1 MPRPGRKPQEPAP
14 PSPKAPPAADDKSRI
29 QSLGKMMAV
38 LECYSTVNR
47 HLSLAQVAAM
57 AGLPRPTAHRLL
69 SAMKEI
75 GFIEQD
81 ARTGTYGLG
90 IRLFELGNIALANMD
105 LLREAKPFIDRLAK
119 LSGETSHLGVFNGFE
134 VVVVER
140 EDPAE
145 RAWRGVRP
153 SESAPAH
160 CTGVGK
166 ALLAFQRPEVIEQV
180 IAAGLK
186 AYTSTTRSTPEAL
199 RKELAAIR
207 KRGYAIDDAEHQVW
221 VRCVAAPIRN
231 ALGHVFASVSVTG
244 PADRMTDAK
253 IASLAPLVVQTAD
266 AISLQIGHGRPA

>member
-1 MPRPGRKPQEPAP
+1 MPRPGRTPQEPAR

-29 QSLGKMMAV
+29 QSIGKMMAL

-47 HLSLAQVAAM
+47 HLSLAQLAAM
-57 AGLPRPTAHRLL
+57 SGLPRPTTHRLL

-166 ALLAFQRPEVIEQV
+166 ALLAFQRPEVVEQV

-186 AYTSTTRSTPEAL
+186 AYTATTRSTPEAL

-266 AISLQIGHGRPA
+266 AISLQIGHARPA